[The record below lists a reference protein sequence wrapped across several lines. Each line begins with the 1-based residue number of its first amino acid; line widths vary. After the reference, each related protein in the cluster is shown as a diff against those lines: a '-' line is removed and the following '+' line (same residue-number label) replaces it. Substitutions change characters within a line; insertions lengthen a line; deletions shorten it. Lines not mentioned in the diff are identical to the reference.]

1 MSEPLYLL
9 SIGLMFGTVLVIFG
23 MKYFSSARQ
32 AQARIAIEN
41 SSRELA
47 QKAVTAQSEN
57 AASLS
62 AIRAELAEIKT
73 RLTAVEKI
81 LKEVE

>member
-1 MSEPLYLL
+1 MSEPLYLT
-9 SIGLMFGTVLVIFG
+9 SIGLMFGTILVIFG
-23 MKYFSSARQ
+23 MKYFSSVRQ

-47 QKAVTAQSEN
+47 QKAVASQSEN

-62 AIRAELAEIKT
+62 AIRGELVEIKS
-73 RLTAVEKI
+73 RLSAVEKI

>member
-1 MSEPLYLL
+1 MSEPLYLI

-23 MKYFSSARQ
+23 MKYFSSVRQ
-32 AQARIAIEN
+32 AQARTAIEN
-41 SSRELA
+41 SARELA
-47 QKAVTAQSEN
+47 QKAVAAQSES

-62 AIRAELAEIKT
+62 AMRVELAEIKS
-73 RLTAVEKI
+73 RLAAVEKI

>member
-1 MSEPLYLL
+1 MSEPLYLI
-9 SIGLMFGTVLVIFG
+9 SIGLIFGTILAIFA
-23 MKYFSSARQ
+23 MKYLSSARQ

-41 SSRELA
+41 SYRELA
-47 QKAVTAQSEN
+47 QKEVATQAEN

-62 AIRAELAEIKT
+62 AIRSELTEIKA
-73 RLTAVEKI
+73 RLGAIEKI

>member
-1 MSEPLYLL
+1 LL
-9 SIGLMFGTVLVIFG
+9 SLGLMFGTVLAIFG

-47 QKAVTAQSEN
+47 QKAVAAQSEN

-73 RLTAVEKI
+73 RLSAVEKI

>member
-9 SIGLMFGTVLVIFG
+9 SIGLMFGTVLAIFG

-32 AQARIAIEN
+32 AQARLAIEN

-47 QKAVTAQSEN
+47 QKAVAAQSEN

-62 AIRAELAEIKT
+62 AIRTELAEVKS
-73 RLTAVEKI
+73 RLIAVEKI